1 MEELLELQE
10 LKKQK
15 LVLENLKLAREL
27 GLLTE
32 AQSVEMGHR
41 EVETWE

>member
-1 MEELLELQE
+1 MEELVELQE

-15 LVLENLKLAREL
+15 LVLENLKLAQEL
-27 GLLTE
+27 GLITE
-32 AQSVEMGHR
+32 AQCLEMGRR